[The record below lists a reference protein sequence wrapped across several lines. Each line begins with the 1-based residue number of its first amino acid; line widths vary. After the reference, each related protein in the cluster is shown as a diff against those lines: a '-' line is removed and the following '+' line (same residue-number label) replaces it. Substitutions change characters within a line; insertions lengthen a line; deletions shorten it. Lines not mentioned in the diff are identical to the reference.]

1 MADQGRL
8 NLNLLRIFVT
18 VYETGHVTQAAEQLG
33 MSQPA
38 VSAGLSRL
46 ARHFGQP
53 LFERVSNGV
62 APTVA
67 ADKLIDP
74 IREGLHAFETG
85 LDTGSHAIPEQRK
98 RNFRISV
105 PNFGEPTIFVP
116 VLDQMWREMPGV
128 TVEIVPFFRVNL
140 EEEMFS
146 GALDLAYNV
155 GAFEHDVL
163 RHQYLVDG
171 RWVCITR
178 RGWSADFGPL
188 TRDAFARASRVQ
200 LDGDHVQV
208 EAPVIYNPDGPY
220 AVPTCRLNRG
230 WSVPHIVANSDM
242 VAVVPLAFAI
252 FFKNRFGLDLH
263 PPPIAAPP
271 SDVVMVWH
279 PRSDNDPLH
288 RRLREM
294 CLHSIQELTRRIR
307 TGQKFDETLF
317 QDYWDDEGNMN
328 ITPDASPIPAP
339 KDDG

>member
-1 MADQGRL
+1 MADQSRL

-38 VSAGLSRL
+38 VSAGLARL
-46 ARHFGQP
+46 AQHFGQP
-53 LFERVSNGV
+53 LFQRVSNGV
-62 APTVA
+62 VPTVA

-85 LDTGSHAIPEQRK
+85 LDTGSVAIPEQRK
-98 RNFRISV
+98 RHFRISV

-128 TVEIVPFFRVNL
+128 TVEIVPFFSVDL
-140 EEEMFS
+140 EKELFS

-155 GAFEHDVL
+155 GKFEHDVL
-163 RHQYLVDG
+163 RHQYMADA
-171 RWVCITR
+171 RWICITR
-178 RGWSADFGPL
+178 QGWSDDFGPMTL
-188 TRDAFARASRVQ
+188 DAFTQASRVQ
-200 LDGDHVQV
+200 LAGDHVHA
-208 EAPVIYNPDGPY
+208 EAPIIYMADSQE
-220 AVPTCRLNRG
+220 AVPACRLSRG
-230 WSVPHIVANSDM
+230 WSVPYIVASSDM

-252 FFKNRFGLDLH
+252 FFKKRFGLDLH
-263 PPPIAAPP
+263 APP
-271 SDVVMVWH
+271 EAATPSDIEMVWH

-307 TGQKFDETLF
+307 TGHVFDETLF
-317 QDYWDDEGNMN
+317 QHYWDADGNMN
-328 ITPDASPIPAP
+328 ITLDAPPIPAP
-339 KDDG
+339 KG